1 MEAHAGRVFD
11 AVPPEGEAGAEFG
24 ALGLTSRY
32 QPIYSAAEHAIHGYE
47 GLLVALDARGRV
59 VPPLRLFER
68 TAAAHDRLYLDWL
81 ARALHLRGFAR
92 LGDDRGR
99 LFLNVTPHA
108 AIEDAR
114 HASVFAALL
123 EQYGVRPEEVV
134 VEILES
140 GVEEEARLA
149 DAVGLYK
156 ALGCSVALDDFG
168 AGVSEM
174 ERIWRLQPDIVKVD
188 RAVLTAAAR
197 DAHAARVLKSV
208 VRMMH
213 ECGSRVVIEGIED
226 RAGARLALE
235 TNADYL
241 QGYHFARPSAL
252 RADAAAVRTI
262 FDDLAP
268 AVDRAQPCA
277 HSEALQATS
286 MALETGA
293 TFPAAVDLLLHKPS
307 AMRGYLVSAEGQ
319 VLAASFRG
327 EPASTP
333 PLAARGGRA
342 VGWNVGRLVRC
353 AATQRGIV
361 LRTPPYA
368 AFGGARPCTT
378 YGYGFGYEGEVAV
391 LCADISSS

>member
-1 MEAHAGRVFD
+1 
-11 AVPPEGEAGAEFG
+11 
-24 ALGLTSRY
+24 
-32 QPIYSAAEHAIHGYE
+32 
-47 GLLVALDARGRV
+47 
-59 VPPLRLFER
+59 LRLFER
-68 TAAAHDRLYLDWL
+68 TAAAQDRLHLDWL

-99 LFLNVTPHA
+99 LFLNVTPQA

-123 EQYGVRPEEVV
+123 AQYGVRPEEIV

-156 ALGCSVALDDFG
+156 ALGCAVALDDFG
-168 AGVSEM
+168 VGVSEM

-188 RAVLTAAAR
+188 RAVLKAAAR
-197 DAHAARVLKSV
+197 DAHAVRVLKSV

-213 ECGSRVVIEGIED
+213 ECGARVVIEGIED
-226 RAGARLALE
+226 RADAQLALE

-241 QGYHFARPSAL
+241 QGYHFARPSPL
-252 RADAAAVRTI
+252 RADAAAVRAI
-262 FDDLAP
+262 FEDLALP
-268 AVDRAQPCA
+268 VDRAQPCVHA
-277 HSEALQATS
+277 EAVQATA

-293 TFPAAVDLLLHKPS
+293 TFPSAVDLLMHRPS
-307 AMRGYLVSAEGQ
+307 AMRGYLVSAAGE

-327 EPASTP
+327 EPAATTP
-333 PLAARGGRA
+333 IAKRGGRA

-353 AATQRGIV
+353 AAEERGIV

-368 AFGGARPCTT
+368 ASGARPCMT
-378 YGYGFGYEGEVAV
+378 YGYGFRYESEVAV
-391 LCADISSS
+391 LCADIASS